1 MFLLLTVFI
10 QLQGSD
16 VFDIMLGILILEIF
30 AYFFAFVLGV
40 LIALV
45 VGFLHAFRS
54 IVKTMIN
61 SRS

>member
-1 MFLLLTVFI
+1 MFLLVRVFI
-10 QLQGSD
+10 QLQGSN
-16 VFDIMLGILILEIF
+16 VFDIVLGILILEMV
-30 AYFFAFVLGV
+30 AYFFAFVLGL

-45 VGFLHAFRS
+45 AGCLHVFRS

>member
-30 AYFFAFVLGV
+30 TYFFAFVLGV

-45 VGFLHAFRS
+45 VGCLHAFRL